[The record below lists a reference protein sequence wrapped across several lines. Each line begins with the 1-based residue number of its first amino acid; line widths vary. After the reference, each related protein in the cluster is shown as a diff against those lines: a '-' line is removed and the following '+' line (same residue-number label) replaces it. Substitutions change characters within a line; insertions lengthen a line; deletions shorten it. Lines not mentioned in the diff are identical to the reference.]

1 MLLGT
6 MATINQDL
14 DKDTVEL
21 IASEYGVDVEEV
33 IVLEETE
40 LEKYEE
46 PDQEEDLEIRPPVV
60 TSWAT
65 STTEKQRFLTASEK
79 RRSSKAKPEASHSI
93 LALIRSRKT
102 AKKSPSLTLRATPH
116 SHDAR
121 TRCGSYGYYD
131 SRRSCR

>member
-60 TSWAT
+60 TIMGHVDHG
-65 STTEKQRFLTASEK
+65 KQRFLTASENEGRR
-79 RRSSKAKPEASHSI
+79 RRSRRHH
-93 LALIRSRKT
+93 T
-102 AKKSPSLTLRATPH
+102 AYWRLSDRGKRQKDHLP
-116 SHDAR
+116 
-121 TRCGSYGYYD
+121 
-131 SRRSCR
+131 

>member
-60 TSWAT
+60 TIMGHVDHGK
-65 STTEKQRFLTASEK
+65 TTLLDSIRK

-102 AKKSPSLTLRATPH
+102 AKRSPSLTLRATPH
-116 SHDAR
+116 SQ
-121 TRCGSYGYYD
+121 RCAHAVRKLRILRFS
-131 SRRSCR
+131 S